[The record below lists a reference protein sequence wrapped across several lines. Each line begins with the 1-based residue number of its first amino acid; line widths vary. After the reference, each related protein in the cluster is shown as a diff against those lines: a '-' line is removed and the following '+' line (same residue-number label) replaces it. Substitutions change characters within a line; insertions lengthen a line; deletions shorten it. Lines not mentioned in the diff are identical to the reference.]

1 MRRDGG
7 VQVRRILWTWR
18 VFILVCLSVCISG
31 RTCHAS
37 EETGYATGETVSV
50 SRSDKES
57 SLEHSDPELWEEM
70 QERLLEAFDFTEMDE
85 GMEQILP
92 GEKRTFRDVLDP
104 LLSGELETAW
114 EMAKQYL
121 YDQFSFEFRSNK
133 KQLVSMLLLAVTAAL
148 FSNFASALQ
157 NKQISRIS
165 FYVLYMLLI
174 TLCLNTFRV
183 AMSGIENRVEV
194 LVDFM
199 RVLCP
204 GYFLAVAFA
213 SGSSSALM
221 FYNLVLILIYLVE
234 VLILKFLL
242 PMIHVYIMVQ
252 VMNYFVGEDLLT
264 ELGELLKKLILWILK
279 TLLALVVGINVVQG
293 LLGPAID
300 GLKRSAVTKTVE
312 AIPGIGNT
320 FGSMT
325 DVVLGTTVLIKNGI
339 GMAGAVILLAGC
351 LVPVVQMAVLTF
363 FYKLAAALVQPVSDK
378 RITGCISSVSSG
390 YELLLK
396 VLCTVLVL
404 FLLTIAVAAAATS

>member
-18 VFILVCLSVCISG
+18 VFILVCLSVCILG

-37 EETGYATGETVSV
+37 EETGYATGETGCTTEENSDMIRETVSAAG
-50 SRSDKES
+50 SDRERV
-57 SLEHSDPELWEEM
+57 LGHSDPELWEEM
-70 QERLLEAFDFTEMDE
+70 QERLLEVFDFTEMDE

-199 RVLCP
+199 RVLCA

-252 VMNYFVGEDLLT
+252 VMNYMLGEDLLT

-312 AIPGIGNT
+312 AIPGI
-320 FGSMT
+320 
-325 DVVLGTTVLIKNGI
+325 
-339 GMAGAVILLAGC
+339 AV
-351 LVPVVQMAVLTF
+351 
-363 FYKLAAALVQPVSDK
+363 
-378 RITGCISSVSSG
+378 
-390 YELLLK
+390 
-396 VLCTVLVL
+396 
-404 FLLTIAVAAAATS
+404 

>member
-57 SLEHSDPELWEEM
+57 SLGHSDPELWEEM

-104 LLSGELETAW
+104 LLSGEFETAW

-242 PMIHVYIMVQ
+242 PMIHVY
-252 VMNYFVGEDLLT
+252 LS
-264 ELGELLKKLILWILK
+264 LIHI
-279 TLLALVVGINVVQG
+279 
-293 LLGPAID
+293 
-300 GLKRSAVTKTVE
+300 
-312 AIPGIGNT
+312 
-320 FGSMT
+320 
-325 DVVLGTTVLIKNGI
+325 
-339 GMAGAVILLAGC
+339 
-351 LVPVVQMAVLTF
+351 
-363 FYKLAAALVQPVSDK
+363 
-378 RITGCISSVSSG
+378 
-390 YELLLK
+390 
-396 VLCTVLVL
+396 
-404 FLLTIAVAAAATS
+404 

>member
-57 SLEHSDPELWEEM
+57 SLGHSDPELWEEM

-104 LLSGELETAW
+104 LLSGEFETAW

-194 LVDFM
+194 LVD
-199 RVLCP
+199 LC
-204 GYFLAVAFA
+204 VCFA
-213 SGSSSALM
+213 RDI
-221 FYNLVLILIYLVE
+221 FWR
-234 VLILKFLL
+234 L
-242 PMIHVYIMVQ
+242 PLRR
-252 VMNYFVGEDLLT
+252 E
-264 ELGELLKKLILWILK
+264 
-279 TLLALVVGINVVQG
+279 
-293 LLGPAID
+293 
-300 GLKRSAVTKTVE
+300 
-312 AIPGIGNT
+312 
-320 FGSMT
+320 
-325 DVVLGTTVLIKNGI
+325 
-339 GMAGAVILLAGC
+339 
-351 LVPVVQMAVLTF
+351 
-363 FYKLAAALVQPVSDK
+363 
-378 RITGCISSVSSG
+378 
-390 YELLLK
+390 
-396 VLCTVLVL
+396 
-404 FLLTIAVAAAATS
+404 VAAR